1 MNKTIITLLAAAIL
15 SGTAGIS
22 AAENTQTFTGKISHL
37 KSSTGVN
44 VTSSGSTTVKVTG
57 PDEGVKLVKVDFD
70 GSALSIYAKRGEG
83 KTWTINGAKDL
94 KGVTV
99 TVTGPLI
106 SSFQATSS
114 GDIKCTSN
122 LNYGKGTLTLDTS
135 SSGDIKFADVSCG
148 TVNATTSSSGDIA
161 LGKLT
166 CSEARLTTSSGDI
179 DMETLKAT
187 TVTAKASSSG
197 EIHITTINSDLLE
210 ASASSSAEIKL
221 GGGTVKAANL
231 STSSSADIVARNVSF
246 GNTNIQ
252 KSSGGSVKIG
262 QK

>member
-15 SGTAGIS
+15 SGAAGIS
-22 AAENTQTFTGKISHL
+22 AAETTQTFTGKISHL

-44 VTSSGSTTVKVTG
+44 VTYIPTSSGSTTVKVTG

-135 SSGDIKFADVSCG
+135 SSGDIDLNTLSAITVSM
-148 TVNATTSSSGDIA
+148 TTS
-161 LGKLT
+161 
-166 CSEARLTTSSGDI
+166 SSGDI

-221 GGGTVKAANL
+221 GGGTVKSANL